1 MQETVDP
8 QTQRAAKAF
17 LERISTRY
25 DVSKVLL
32 FGSRAADTHR
42 PDSDADLA
50 IVIRGERLR
59 RSEIALD
66 MAGTAFEILL
76 DTGTLIE
83 ALPLWESEFEDPE
96 QFANPALIR
105 AIRRDGIQL

>member
-1 MQETVDP
+1 MVDHETRR
-8 QTQRAAKAF
+8 TAKAF

-32 FGSRAADTHR
+32 FGSRAAGTHR

-50 IVIRGERLR
+50 IVIRGEHLR

-76 DTGTLIE
+76 DNSLN
-83 ALPLWESEFEDPE
+83 A
-96 QFANPALIR
+96 PAAR
-105 AIRRDGIQL
+105 TSPK

>member
-1 MQETVDP
+1 MQRMVDP
-8 QTQRAAKAF
+8 ETQCAAKAF

-32 FGSRAADTHR
+32 FGSRAAGTHR

-50 IVIRGERLR
+50 IVIRGKHPG

-66 MAGTAFEILL
+66 MAGIAFEILL

-96 QFANPALIR
+96 QFANPALIW
-105 AIRRDGIQL
+105 AIRQDGIQL